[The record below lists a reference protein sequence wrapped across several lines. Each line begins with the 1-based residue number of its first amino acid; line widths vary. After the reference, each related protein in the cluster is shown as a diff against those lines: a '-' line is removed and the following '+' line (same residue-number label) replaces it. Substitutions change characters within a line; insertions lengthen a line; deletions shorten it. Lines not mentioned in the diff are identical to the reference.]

1 MMTVIIPPQS
11 RPFIAE
17 AAANDEKFEHRI
29 PVRRFTSA
37 NLNRFRNG
45 GKIKI
50 MGKMERSTVCL
61 LAGLRVSCDIR
72 KLTEQ
77 GRVYGQ

>member
-1 MMTVIIPPQS
+1 MSWTATMMTVIIPPQR
-11 RPFIAE
+11 RPFNAE

-37 NLNRFRNG
+37 NLYRFRNG

-50 MGKMERSTVCL
+50 MGKMERSTVFL
-61 LAGLRVSCDIR
+61 LAGLRVATS
-72 KLTEQ
+72 
-77 GRVYGQ
+77 GN